1 MRKRNIRQFLTRL
14 QGRPEATDITMTF
27 VVRRDTAARL
37 KEIAIVENLSLERLL
52 TLAVDEWLACR
63 SGIAG
68 TQASQSATCWDAPS

>member
-1 MRKRNIRQFLTRL
+1 MRKRNIRQFLTRP

-27 VVRRDTAARL
+27 VLPRDTAARL

-63 SGIAG
+63 SEIAG